1 MTSVLLYAF
10 AGVALCGIGLF
21 GFLRLQHLLRKLM
34 AFNLIGSGVFL
45 IMVGLAQRNGQPDPV
60 PQALV
65 LTGIVVAIAATA
77 LAVVLIRR
85 YYHLSGQTTLA
96 EPAAKSSR
104 PRARSVNREGAP
116 E

>member
-1 MTSVLLYAF
+1 MTPPLLYAF
-10 AGVALCGIGLF
+10 AGVGLCAIGLF
-21 GFLRLQHLLRKLM
+21 GFFRLAHLLRKLL
-34 AFNLIGSGVFL
+34 AFNVIGSGVFL
-45 IMVGLAQRNGQPDPV
+45 VLVGLAQHHGGPDPV

-85 YYHLSGQTTLA
+85 YFHLSGQVTLA
-96 EPAAKSSR
+96 EPAR
-104 PRARSVNREGAP
+104 RAGKPPHESREGQP

>member
-1 MTSVLLYAF
+1 MSSQLLYAF

-21 GFLRLQHLLRKLM
+21 GYIRLDHLLRKLL
-34 AFNLIGSGVFL
+34 AFNLMGSGVFL
-45 IMVGLAQRNGQPDPV
+45 VMVGLAQRGGEPDPV

-85 YYHLSGQTTLA
+85 YYHLSGRTTLA
-96 EPAAKSSR
+96 ESGPEPKNTPKPEAH
-104 PRARSVNREGAP
+104 PEGA
-116 E
+116 EV

>member
-1 MTSVLLYAF
+1 MTSALLYAF
-10 AGVALCGIGLF
+10 AGVALCGFGLF

-96 EPAAKSSR
+96 EPARENAR
-104 PRARSVNREGAP
+104 PKARAVNREGAP

>member
-1 MTSVLLYAF
+1 VLW
-10 AGVALCGIGLF
+10 GIGLF
-21 GFLRLQHLLRKLM
+21 GFIRLAHLLRRLM
-34 AFNLIGSGVFL
+34 AFNLMGSGTFL
-45 IMVGLAQRNGQPDPV
+45 VLVGLAQHRGEPDPV

-85 YYHLSGQTTLA
+85 YFHLTGLATLDPPTDVSGK
-96 EPAAKSSR
+96 AAR
-104 PRARSVNREGAP
+104 EARRREGDR